1 MLKEIYVERKLI
13 WKIDGVV
20 GGDVHLKA
28 IEIFLKKMILRRFIY
43 LAMPGLSEAG
53 RSSLFFVTWRIF

>member
-20 GGDVHLKA
+20 GDAHLKA
-28 IEIFLKKMILRRFIY
+28 IEIFLKKWF
-43 LAMPGLSEAG
+43 
-53 RSSLFFVTWRIF
+53 

>member
-20 GGDVHLKA
+20 GEDVHLKA
-28 IEIFLKKMILRRFIY
+28 IEIFLKKWF
-43 LAMPGLSEAG
+43 
-53 RSSLFFVTWRIF
+53 